1 MRQNNMKNKILLI
14 LLLIL
19 LSLPLLSTDTVS
31 AESATPSA
39 DLKIQELKDK
49 LASRVAEL
57 ALVSQKVLGGEIKT
71 LSDEKII
78 IVNDGRETDLNLKDD
93 TTFLEILRDY
103 TTDKIKLDNLKTG
116 QNIFSYGA
124 FNNTTNSLNAQSV
137 IFLHETFK
145 ITGKIKKVDSDN
157 YQLLVSSNGTDVL
170 IDHLTTTK
178 DYLLD
183 KNNKFVRGG
192 FSKFENNQL
201 VYAVG
206 AYDED
211 KNKNKLFSAVRIIIL
226 PDTDASSSDP
236 SPTPVK

>member
-1 MRQNNMKNKILLI
+1 MKYKIVITVLLM
-14 LLLIL
+14 LF
-19 LSLPLLSTDTVS
+19 SASYTYGTESTSSD
-31 AESATPSA
+31 SATPSS
-39 DLKIQELKDK
+39 DFKIQELKDK

-57 ALVSQKVLGGEIKT
+57 ALVSQKVLSGEIKT

-78 IVNDGRETDLNLKDD
+78 IVNDNRETDLNLKDD
-93 TTFLEILRDY
+93 TAFLEILRDY
-103 TTDKIKLDNLKTG
+103 ATAKIKLDNLKTG
-116 QNIFSYGA
+116 QKILSYGA
-124 FNNTTNSLNAQSV
+124 FNSTTNSLNAQFV
-137 IFLHETFK
+137 VFLNETLK
-145 ITGKIKKVDSDN
+145 ITGKIKNVDSEN
-157 YQLLVSSNGTDVL
+157 YQLTVSSNGTDVL

-183 KNNKFVRGG
+183 KNNKFVRSG

-206 AYDED
+206 AFDED

-226 PDTDASSSDP
+226 PDTTVSSSTP